1 MEQLNDY
8 TKITRVMKQ
17 DEISSALL
25 TATHRE
31 ILNKLAFSIDL
42 NDYKLTLTI
51 ELEKGI
57 NED

>member
-1 MEQLNDY
+1 MQHVNDY
-8 TKITRVMKQ
+8 TKITRVMNQ

-25 TATHRE
+25 TATHTE

-51 ELEKGI
+51 ELEKG
-57 NED
+57 EE